1 MIGLEPMPFRYL
13 FGVIINRLWEACIQ
27 ILWKLKVFWDSLL
40 EFFQIAAHYIFN
52 LTFPTLMR
60 NLDILL

>member
-1 MIGLEPMPFRYL
+1 MRLEPMPFRYL
-13 FGVIINRLWEACIQ
+13 FGVIINRLWEAWIQ
-27 ILWKLKVFWDSLL
+27 ILWKPKVFRIFFWN
-40 EFFQIAAHYIFN
+40 FFQIAAHYILN